1 MSNHPWEKWAK
12 RPATELLSRLNDL
25 TSLILTEVD
34 EDNDNL
40 NLETNP
46 YECPAYMD
54 SEGNMRNTQRD
65 GVEGLCDR
73 IRTYSSEAH
82 WISEELEH
90 RIRKTKYAGIHDI
103 KMTGNGKKKKRRRRG
118 PSGGGSGGGTLAYP
132 QN

>member
-1 MSNHPWEKWAK
+1 MSNNPWEKWAK

-25 TSLILTEVD
+25 TSMVMSEVD
-34 EDNDNL
+34 EDDL
-40 NLETNP
+40 NLESNP
-46 YECPAYMD
+46 YDCPAFMD
-54 SEGNMRNTQRD
+54 SEGKMLNTQRD

-73 IRTYSSEAH
+73 VRTYASEAH